1 MHYFT
6 HIYAIEMF
14 QKAKLH
20 TPQEENYVKSKK
32 KYFSPRSWLADE
44 KIFFIIE

>member
-20 TPQEENYVKSKK
+20 TPQEQNYVKSKK
-32 KYFSPRSWLADE
+32 SIFRQEPDWQMKKYFL
-44 KIFFIIE
+44 